1 MFLFHQNQDITDH
14 SLSKRLLS
22 GRQIGAIVGIVI
34 FGVLWIIAVAFIF
47 LRRRRQPPRMQYQ
60 ETTIR
65 YGMPQQQEGYAPP
78 PPRPN
83 MSGNAQNNAAAA
95 PAGQTNRT
103 EIPDDF
109 VPPYSETVDE
119 SKDMG
124 YYDAEGKF
132 HSIDYS
138 KPPLPP
144 STAHTR

>member
-1 MFLFHQNQDITDH
+1 MFLLHQYQDTINH
-14 SLSKRLLS
+14 SLSKRQLS
-22 GRQIGAIVGIVI
+22 ERQIGAIVGIVI
-34 FGVLWIIAVAFIF
+34 FAVGWIIAFVFIF

-60 ETTIR
+60 EPTVR
-65 YGMPQQQEGYAPP
+65 YGMPQQQQEGYAPP
-78 PPRPN
+78 APRPN
-83 MSGNAQNNAAAA
+83 MSGNARDNAAAA
-95 PAGQTNRT
+95 GGQTNRT

-109 VPPYSETVDE
+109 VPPYSETADE

-132 HSIDYS
+132 HSIDYT